1 MKKLISMLSVLV
13 LAIGT
18 MMVTGCGLKDLAAP
32 KDEWC
37 SYTAEMD
44 SVKLD
49 AYFYYATAD
58 KSVTIDD
65 NRTINLVKG
74 LNVVIAD
81 VDSAENSVIAEGVTS
96 GKKAYYFQS
105 FAEGQKMSVEGDDGS
120 DKSFSVS
127 STAWLLI
134 YAANYGGW
142 DTYSNK
148 TLPIVHNSTSYE
160 SVEDLKDSFD
170 LKKVLKKIAL
180 SKLIEILDSDSA
192 E

>member
-58 KSVTIDD
+58 KSVTIWKCSIKILAAKAIASSGLIEPLVHTS
-65 NRTINLVKG
+65 NINL
-74 LNVVIAD
+74 
-81 VDSAENSVIAEGVTS
+81 S
-96 GKKAYYFQS
+96 
-105 FAEGQKMSVEGDDGS
+105 
-120 DKSFSVS
+120 
-127 STAWLLI
+127 
-134 YAANYGGW
+134 
-142 DTYSNK
+142 
-148 TLPIVHNSTSYE
+148 
-160 SVEDLKDSFD
+160 
-170 LKKVLKKIAL
+170 
-180 SKLIEILDSDSA
+180 
-192 E
+192 